1 MSARYKC
8 LVLFQNETATSTLL
22 HEKKQE
28 RTLKNQWE
36 RKEWYSNAHFI
47 LIRRKIRRRLE
58 DKFNNKDDE
67 TRSGQFTL

>member
-1 MSARYKC
+1 MKRQQARYCMK
-8 LVLFQNETATSTLL
+8 
-22 HEKKQE
+22 KKQE

-36 RKEWYSNAHFI
+36 RKEWCLNAHFI

-67 TRSGQFTL
+67 TRTGQFTL